1 MSLQLADG
9 HNAKQN
15 HFNVRLISV
24 SYGASEPAGMAF
36 TKSLASVSERSRD
49 ITLTALVPWFKIQ
62 TLTLTLTNTPNHTI
76 TLTQSQTLT
85 QPRNVAFPPV

>member
-1 MSLQLADG
+1 MSTIYLLCNGRIERKQSEFLSGQPNAPVIFMSHFCQIMSLQLADG

-49 ITLTALVPWFKIQ
+49 ITLTALVP
-62 TLTLTLTNTPNHTI
+62 
-76 TLTQSQTLT
+76 
-85 QPRNVAFPPV
+85 